1 MMYEFTD
8 DYLTGVEQIDNEH
21 RKLFAIANEA
31 YELLKDNF
39 VSDKYDYIREILEDL
54 RAYTKT
60 HFAHEEEYMEKVQ
73 YRRRFSQ
80 KIQHT
85 EFIKKLEEIDLENI
99 DENQQETL
107 LEILDFLANWLV
119 SHIKKSDTLIDK

>member
-39 VSDKYDYIREILEDL
+39 VSDKYDYILSLI
-54 RAYTKT
+54 
-60 HFAHEEEYMEKVQ
+60 
-73 YRRRFSQ
+73 
-80 KIQHT
+80 
-85 EFIKKLEEIDLENI
+85 
-99 DENQQETL
+99 
-107 LEILDFLANWLV
+107 
-119 SHIKKSDTLIDK
+119 HI